1 MLSKKLFFVQWNRL
15 EDEFDIV
22 SIGYEDKNRQYPVL
36 TGFENWKKQLK
47 KQFPDEENAID
58 KYFELVKQNNTFSFK
73 KFSRET
79 LVIVTRIWL
88 LFLPI
93 KLVCTRKD

>member
-1 MLSKKLFFVQWNRL
+1 MLSKKLFFVKWNRL

-47 KQFPDEENAID
+47 KQFPDEENAIN
-58 KYFELVKQNNTFSFK
+58 KYFELVK
-73 KFSRET
+73 
-79 LVIVTRIWL
+79 
-88 LFLPI
+88 
-93 KLVCTRKD
+93 

>member
-1 MLSKKLFFVQWNRL
+1 MDQICEGQVEVGTLKNFLKPILIRNKLSKKLFLVQWNRL

-47 KQFPDEENAID
+47 KQFPDEENAIN
-58 KYFELVKQNNTFSFK
+58 KYFELVK
-73 KFSRET
+73 
-79 LVIVTRIWL
+79 
-88 LFLPI
+88 
-93 KLVCTRKD
+93 

>member
-58 KYFELVKQNNTFSFK
+58 KYFELVKQNNTLALK
-73 KFSRET
+73 
-79 LVIVTRIWL
+79 
-88 LFLPI
+88 
-93 KLVCTRKD
+93 KLVERHYLQ